1 MRQRRDA
8 HLGHEEMNQLPR
20 FLGVEQ
26 ALSET
31 CRWQIHDDLSAAD
44 RKKGRVRSE
53 AALAGGTFGAGS
65 AEPVAVPN
73 DAFHSSQGPS
83 IRSFPTPVFADVTA
97 ANRLTCWG
105 SFPFGRP
112 FSRAFGQAPVS
123 LQIGGWTRFES
134 SSDLARPIEVHD
146 LCASFPRS
154 TTRRDSTF
162 PRESA
167 SGPLSLFPAFPS
179 RVRRGPGQ
187 FVSLHLTH
195 SLKATLRTESPYASP
210 IQTRHDADCSRHLL

>member
-1 MRQRRDA
+1 
-8 HLGHEEMNQLPR
+8 MNQLPR
-20 FLGVEQ
+20 FLRVEQ

-31 CRWQIHDDLSAAD
+31 CQWQIHDDLYAAG
-44 RKKGRVRSE
+44 RKRERVRSE
-53 AALAGGTFGAGS
+53 AVLAGGTFGAGS
-65 AEPVAVPN
+65 AEPVAVPD
-73 DAFHSSQGPS
+73 DAFHSGQGPS
-83 IRSFPTPVFADVTA
+83 IRSFPSPVFVDVTA

-105 SFPFGRP
+105 SFPLGRP

-162 PRESA
+162 PRGKCGRAAAAIFPPPSPRQARSGNSSFFRHSA
-167 SGPLSLFPAFPS
+167 FAQGNPP
-179 RVRRGPGQ
+179 
-187 FVSLHLTH
+187 H
-195 SLKATLRTESPYASP
+195 
-210 IQTRHDADCSRHLL
+210 

>member
-1 MRQRRDA
+1 MRA
-8 HLGHEEMNQLPR
+8 HLSHEEMNQLSR

-26 ALSET
+26 APSET
-31 CRWQIHDDLSAAD
+31 CQWQIHDDLYAAG
-44 RKKGRVRSE
+44 RKRERVRSE
-53 AALAGGTFGAGS
+53 AVLAGGTFGAGS
-65 AEPVAVPN
+65 AEPVAVPD
-73 DAFHSSQGPS
+73 DAFHSGQGPS
-83 IRSFPTPVFADVTA
+83 IRSFPSPVFVDVTA

-105 SFPFGRP
+105 SFPLSRP

-162 PRESA
+162 PRGKCGRAAAAIFPPPSPRQA
-167 SGPLSLFPAFPS
+167 RSG
-179 RVRRGPGQ
+179 
-187 FVSLHLTH
+187 
-195 SLKATLRTESPYASP
+195 TLRVSP
-210 IQTRHDADCSRHLL
+210 RDAFAQGNPPY

>member
-1 MRQRRDA
+1 VRA
-8 HLGHEEMNQLPR
+8 HLSHEEMNQPSR

-31 CRWQIHDDLSAAD
+31 CRWKIHDDLSAAG
-44 RKKGRVRSE
+44 REKERVRSD
-53 AALAGGTFGAGS
+53 AVLVGGTFGAGS
-65 AEPVAVPN
+65 AERVAVPD

-83 IRSFPTPVFADVTA
+83 IRSFPSPVFADVTA

-105 SFPFGRP
+105 SFPIGRP
-112 FSRAFGQAPVS
+112 FSRALGQASVS

-146 LCASFPRS
+146 LCAPFPRS

-162 PRESA
+162 PRGKCGGSL
-167 SGPLSLFPAFPS
+167 PLFSRFPFPRQARS
-179 RVRRGPGQ
+179 RDTSC
-187 FVSLHLTH
+187 FLT
-195 SLKATLRTESPYASP
+195 
-210 IQTRHDADCSRHLL
+210 